1 VTQQSPNPQAEEAG
15 TSRGKNKRARPYT
28 IESRWN
34 LTPETRAWGE
44 WRVSGR
50 YRSEA
55 ERDTA
60 LENFQRKHPSGHF
73 QYRKGG
79 ES

>member
-1 VTQQSPNPQAEEAG
+1 MSQQNPNPQAEDVG
-15 TSRGKNKRARPYT
+15 TSRNKNKRDRPYT

-34 LTPETRAWGE
+34 LTPATRPWGE
-44 WRVSGR
+44 WTVHGR
-50 YRSEA
+50 YRTEA

-79 ES
+79 EA